1 MWFKEIGAGTLVRFD
16 LASVVCPDQE
26 NIVEKITSR
35 LGLTGKVV
43 MLSDAGE
50 KVNHYAVVRVSGIM
64 SPVVVPVDSLE
75 FCDTFPGSKAKKRI

>member
-1 MWFKEIGAGTLVRFD
+1 MWFKEIGAGTLVRFN
-16 LASVVCPDQE
+16 LSSVVCPERE
-26 NIVEKITSR
+26 NIIEKITSR

-50 KVNHYAVVRVSGIM
+50 KRNHYAIVRVSGIM

-75 FCDTFPGSKAKKRI
+75 FCDTFSESQLKKRI